1 MTQSQY
7 TFMKPWARHVLVWA
21 TMMFSSMAFAQS
33 FPSKPIRIVVPFG
46 PVGLPDVLARVVA
59 SKMSESIGQ
68 QVIVDNKPGAGG
80 IIAAQFTA
88 QSPADGY
95 TIMLAGTDYAITP
108 ALHSKLP
115 YDPLRDFAPVTQ
127 AIRGHLFLVVNS
139 ALGAKSVQ
147 DLVALAKARPGAI
160 FYGSPGNG
168 SLHHLGMEQ
177 FKLSAKIDLKHVPY
191 KGVTQA
197 TPALMG
203 GEISVMFAT
212 LPSVLAGVKSGRL
225 SILAVLSPQ
234 RSAAMPDLPTIAELG
249 FQGVRVESTMGF
261 VVPAATPHA
270 IVERLNAELVK
281 ALNAPESKAK
291 LGSLDVDIVAGTPE
305 QFGEQI
311 RRDQEL
317 YARLVREIKLK
328 MD

>member
-1 MTQSQY
+1 MTQSHHTLMQ
-7 TFMKPWARHVLVWA
+7 PWAWRVLVWA
-21 TMMFSSMAFAQS
+21 ALMFSSMVFAQS

-59 SKMSESIGQ
+59 AKMSESIGQ

-88 QSPADGY
+88 HSPADGY

-139 ALGAKSVQ
+139 ALGVKSVHE
-147 DLVALAKARPGAI
+147 LVALAKARPGAI

-203 GEISVMFAT
+203 GEISVMFTT
-212 LPSVLAGVKSGRL
+212 LPSVLAGVKAGRL

-234 RSAAMPDLPTIAELG
+234 RSAALPDLPTIAELG
-249 FQGVRVESTMGF
+249 FQGVRVESIMGF
-261 VVPAATPHA
+261 IVPAATPRA

-291 LGSLDVDIVAGTPE
+291 LGSLDVDVVAGTPE
-305 QFGEQI
+305 QYGEQI
-311 RRDQEL
+311 RRDQEFH
-317 YARLVREIKLK
+317 ARLVREIKLK

>member
-1 MTQSQY
+1 MKSQY
-7 TFMKPWARHVLVWA
+7 TFMQRWARRVLVWA
-21 TMMFSSMAFAQS
+21 ALMFSTMAFAQS

-59 SKMSESIGQ
+59 SKMSESVGQ

-88 QSPADGY
+88 QAPADGY
-95 TIMLAGTDYAITP
+95 TIMLTGTDYAITP

-127 AIRGHLFLVVNS
+127 AIRGYLFLVVNS
-139 ALGAKSVQ
+139 ALGVKSVQ
-147 DLVALAKARPGAI
+147 ELVALAKARPGAI

-177 FKLSAKIDLKHVPY
+177 FKQSAKIDLKHVPY

-197 TPALMG
+197 TPALLG

-212 LPSVLAGVKSGRL
+212 LPSVLTLVKAGKL
-225 SILAVLSPQ
+225 SLLAVLSPQ

-249 FQGVRVESTMGF
+249 FQGARAEITQGF

-311 RRDQEL
+311 RRDHEL

-328 MD
+328 ID

>member
-7 TFMKPWARHVLVWA
+7 STRRQWARLVLLSA
-21 TMMFSSMAFAQS
+21 MLLFSSVTSAQT
-33 FPSKPIRIVVPFG
+33 FPAKPIRIVVPFG

-88 QSPADGY
+88 QAAADGY
-95 TIMLAGTDYAITP
+95 TIMLTGTDYAITP
-108 ALHSKLP
+108 ALHAKLP

-139 ALGAKSVQ
+139 SLGVKSVQ
-147 DLVALAKARPGAI
+147 ELVALAKARPGMI

-197 TPALMG
+197 TPALMA
-203 GEISVMFAT
+203 GEISVMFTT
-212 LPSVLAGVKSGRL
+212 LPSVLAGVKGGRL

-261 VVPAATPHA
+261 VVPVATPPA

-281 ALNAPESKAK
+281 ALTAPESKTK
-291 LGSLDVDIVAGTPE
+291 LGNLDVEVVAGTAE
-305 QFGEQI
+305 QFREQI